1 MGGARDGTAN
11 LHIGNARV
19 TRTTNA
25 RVAGVTF
32 LFYIAVGI
40 TSLVLFG
47 RATTGVGIAAKL
59 ASIAQHATEVRLVV
73 LLNLLASL
81 SALVLGVTLYAI
93 TRDEDRDLAML
104 ALLCRVAEGLSSFAG
119 ISTMLGVLWLA
130 TAIGPNAPGIEATQA
145 LGAFF
150 LRGSGGVGAIFFALG
165 STLFAGLLLRGRMI
179 PAALAWLGFLA
190 SALLVVILPLQLAG
204 LFGGTV
210 GWFNLVTWLVW
221 LPMLLFEVAFA
232 LWLIVKGVA
241 TPIGRQLA

>member
-1 MGGARDGTAN
+1 M
-11 LHIGNARV
+11 

-179 PAALAWLGFLA
+179 PAAPGLAWLPRIGPARRDPPSAACRTVRRYGRLVQPGHLA
-190 SALLVVILPLQLAG
+190 R
-204 LFGGTV
+204 
-210 GWFNLVTWLVW
+210 
-221 LPMLLFEVAFA
+221 
-232 LWLIVKGVA
+232 VA
-241 TPIGRQLA
+241 THVAVRGGVCAVADRQRRCHSDWKAIGMRWVPSQ